1 MSNVLAHVSVKLIFL
16 RKKSYLPRQR
26 TLTIMPWLSNI
37 ESTYRPE
44 PEQVVQ
50 RMAPL
55 ASQSMHRGLFPM
67 TFSAKDIPIGFSILS
82 SGTAIS

>member
-1 MSNVLAHVSVKLIFL
+1 MSMYMYMQLSGLCFEREGN
-16 RKKSYLPRQR
+16 LPKQR

-37 ESTYRPE
+37 ESTYKPE

-50 RMAPL
+50 RTAPFAL
-55 ASQSMHRGLFPM
+55 QSVHREFSPI

-82 SGTAIS
+82 SGIALS